1 MEEITPLEDNNINS
15 IINLNEN
22 NSGGFATGID
32 YIGEKR
38 PSKEIILPP
47 IKKQTPPKQEEEK
60 KEEKEP
66 KIEEKD
72 DNKSK
77 TFFEKRPEPY
87 DPKNLSLSFPVD
99 IEKIKKNALNSINAS
114 KKNKLSEFLKNDA
127 LKELINALISDSFW
141 FIVCFFQSKNEN
153 YAKTEEDIQN
163 SQSKISSRNDQ
174 QKLIIEI
181 LTRISCNYFKFF
193 IRVADLGPIRKHDSA
208 LNSFKNFMSHSVY
221 YSIYLAFPKSRHLF
235 NEEFRNRIVYF
246 FTYLFNGLVSE
257 NNFVE
262 LHWELDLGKGNIIEN
277 NTKEKDIIPMKLPT
291 MTELQSLIDKIM
303 NKNKFKGKMKKKGKK
318 RKEEVNTDILN
329 TPLYRIYA
337 ETHKFETLN
346 LVKPI
351 KMSNR
356 KIIDIYAINKI
367 HAGYVKFAKDTLRDA
382 AERKA
387 QYLKKIREKEEEYQK
402 QINEIKAN
410 EDRVKKEL
418 ENIKLQ
424 RVQEYANYCIF
435 LSK

>member
-1 MEEITPLEDNNINS
+1 
-15 IINLNEN
+15 
-22 NSGGFATGID
+22 
-32 YIGEKR
+32 
-38 PSKEIILPP
+38 
-47 IKKQTPPKQEEEK
+47 
-60 KEEKEP
+60 
-66 KIEEKD
+66 
-72 DNKSK
+72 
-77 TFFEKRPEPY
+77 
-87 DPKNLSLSFPVD
+87 
-99 IEKIKKNALNSINAS
+99 
-114 KKNKLSEFLKNDA
+114 
-127 LKELINALISDSFW
+127 
-141 FIVCFFQSKNEN
+141 
-153 YAKTEEDIQN
+153 
-163 SQSKISSRNDQ
+163 
-174 QKLIIEI
+174 
-181 LTRISCNYFKFF
+181 
-193 IRVADLGPIRKHDSA
+193 
-208 LNSFKNFMSHSVY
+208 MSHSVY

-246 FTYLFNGLVSE
+246 FTYLFHGLVSE

-277 NTKEKDIIPMKLPT
+277 TYSKEKDIIPMKLPT

-303 NKNKFKGKMKKKGKK
+303 NKDKFKGKIKKNGKK

-356 KIIDIYAINKI
+356 KIIDIYSINKI
-367 HAGYVKFAKDTLRDA
+367 HAGYVKFARDTLKEA

-387 QYLKKIREKEEEYQK
+387 QYIRKIKEKEEEYQK

-418 ENIKLQ
+418 ESIKLQ

>member
-1 MEEITPLEDNNINS
+1 MEEITPIEDNNINS

-22 NSGGFATGID
+22 NAGGFATGID
-32 YIGEKR
+32 YIGERK
-38 PSKEIILPP
+38 PSKEVILPP
-47 IKKQTPPKQEEEK
+47 IKKQTPPKKEPEIK
-60 KEEKEP
+60 KEE
-66 KIEEKD
+66 
-72 DNKSK
+72 NKSK
-77 TFFEKRPEPY
+77 TFFESHPKPY
-87 DPKNLSLSFPVD
+87 DPNDLSLSIPVD
-99 IEKIKKNALNSINAS
+99 IDKIKKNALNSINSS
-114 KKNKLSEFLKNDA
+114 KKNKFSEFLKNKA
-127 LKELINALISDSFW
+127 LSELIDALISDSFW
-141 FIVCFFQSKNEN
+141 FVVCFFQSKNEN
-153 YAKTEEDIQN
+153 YAKTEEDNQN
-163 SQSKISSRNDQ
+163 SISKISSKNDQ
-174 QKLIIEI
+174 IKLISEI
-181 LTRISCNYFKFF
+181 LTRISGNYFKFF

-291 MTELQSLIDKIM
+291 MTELQNLIDKIM
-303 NKNKFKGKMKKKGKK
+303 NKDKFKGKMKKNGK
-318 RKEEVNTDILN
+318 RKKDEINTDILN

-356 KIIDIYAINKI
+356 KIIDIYQMNKI
-367 HAGYVKFAKDTLRDA
+367 HSGYVKFAKDTLREA

-387 QYLKKIREKEEEYQK
+387 QCLKKIKEKEEEYQK

>member
-1 MEEITPLEDNNINS
+1 MEEVTPIDDINS
-15 IINLNEN
+15 IVNLNEN
-22 NSGGFATGID
+22 NGAFATGID
-32 YIGEKR
+32 YIGGNKPE
-38 PSKEIILPP
+38 KEITLPL
-47 IKKQTPPKQEEEK
+47 IKKQTPPKAE
-60 KEEKEP
+60 EP
-66 KIEEKD
+66 KPEIILI
-72 DNKSK
+72 KSP
-77 TFFEKRPEPY
+77 TFFEVHPPQY
-87 DPKNLSLSFPVD
+87 DPNNLSLPIPVD
-99 IEKIKKNALNSINAS
+99 IIKIKKNALNSINTSGKS
-114 KKNKLSEFLKNDA
+114 KFSEFLKKPA
-127 LKELINALISDSFW
+127 LKELIDALISDSFW
-141 FIVCFFQSKNEN
+141 FVVCFFQSKNEN
-153 YAKTEEDIQN
+153 YSKSEDDPQNPKIKTI
-163 SQSKISSRNDQ
+163 SKNEQI
-174 QKLIIEI
+174 KLISEI
-181 LTRISCNYFKFF
+181 LCRMSCNYFKFF
-193 IRVADLGPIRKHDSA
+193 IRVCDMGQTRKNDSA

-303 NKNKFKGKMKKKGKK
+303 NKNKFKGKMKKNGKK

-367 HAGYVKFAKDTLRDA
+367 HAGYVKFAKDTLREA
-382 AERKA
+382 ADRKV
-387 QYLKKIREKEEEYQK
+387 QYMKKIKEKEDEYQK

>member
-153 YAKTEEDIQN
+153 YAKSEEDIQN

-303 NKNKFKGKMKKKGKK
+303 NKNKFKGKMKKNGKK

-337 ETHKFETLN
+337 ETHKFDTPKILSISLSNMAWYNIISLTLYGKLN
-346 LVKPI
+346 EATPCSV
-351 KMSNR
+351 
-356 KIIDIYAINKI
+356 YAIGVLVN
-367 HAGYVKFAKDTLRDA
+367 FAAKTA
-382 AERKA
+382 
-387 QYLKKIREKEEEYQK
+387 
-402 QINEIKAN
+402 
-410 EDRVKKEL
+410 
-418 ENIKLQ
+418 
-424 RVQEYANYCIF
+424 
-435 LSK
+435 

>member
-1 MEEITPLEDNNINS
+1 MEEITPNIDDNNNINS

-22 NSGGFATGID
+22 NAGGFATGID
-32 YIGEKR
+32 YIGGEKR
-38 PSKEIILPP
+38 PSKELVLPP
-47 IKKQTPPKQEEEK
+47 IKKPTPPIQEEETK
-60 KEEKEP
+60 LE
-66 KIEEKD
+66 I
-72 DNKSK
+72 NIIKSK
-77 TFFEKRPEPY
+77 TFFESHPEPY
-87 DPKNLSLSFPVD
+87 DPNNLSLSIPVD
-99 IEKIKKNALNSINAS
+99 IKKIKKNALNSINS
-114 KKNKLSEFLKNDA
+114 SRKNKFSEFLKNDA
-127 LKELINALISDSFW
+127 LSELIDALISDSFW
-141 FIVCFFQSKNEN
+141 FVVCFFQSKNEN
-153 YAKTEEDIQN
+153 YAKSEDDMQY
-163 SQSKISSRNDQ
+163 SSSKISSKNDQ
-174 QKLIIEI
+174 LKLIIEI

-277 NTKEKDIIPMKLPT
+277 NSKEKEVIPMKLPS

-303 NKNKFKGKMKKKGKK
+303 NKDKFKGKIKKNKK
-318 RKEEVNTDILN
+318 RRKDEVNNDILN

-356 KIIDIYAINKI
+356 KIIDIYEMNKI
-367 HAGYVKFAKDTLRDA
+367 HAGYVKFAKDTLKDA

-387 QYLKKIREKEEEYQK
+387 QYLRRIKEKEEEYQK
-402 QINEIKAN
+402 QINEIKTN

-424 RVQEYANYCIF
+424 RAQEYANYCIF

>member
-66 KIEEKD
+66 KIEDKD

-99 IEKIKKNALNSINAS
+99 IEKITKNALNSINAS

-153 YAKTEEDIQN
+153 YAKTDEDIQN
-163 SQSKISSRNDQ
+163 SQSKISSKNDQ

-303 NKNKFKGKMKKKGKK
+303 NKNKFKGKMKKKEK
-318 RKEEVNTDILN
+318 
-329 TPLYRIYA
+329 
-337 ETHKFETLN
+337 
-346 LVKPI
+346 
-351 KMSNR
+351 
-356 KIIDIYAINKI
+356 
-367 HAGYVKFAKDTLRDA
+367 
-382 AERKA
+382 
-387 QYLKKIREKEEEYQK
+387 REK
-402 QINEIKAN
+402 
-410 EDRVKKEL
+410 KK
-418 ENIKLQ
+418 
-424 RVQEYANYCIF
+424 
-435 LSK
+435 